1 MDPNT
6 QAYYR
11 SALKLKMP
19 VVLNKHV
26 DGFNVQLGKRNYYFF
41 STMTPFNNAANLYL
55 VNSKYATNSILKEAN
70 IPVPEGKF
78 LLASKFNYETLVE
91 LTSTLKFP
99 TVVKPNSWTH
109 SGLDVI
115 CGIPNIHVL
124 FNKCEMLF
132 KDYDELIIEEY
143 HGNLHDYRILVFRNK
158 ILDVVARFPAKVIGN
173 GEDTID
179 ELVKQENTLRL
190 EKSNILLPIEF
201 DFEAD
206 MNLLNQG
213 LTKESVPEIGKEIT
227 LGYTC
232 NASRG
237 GTVKAI
243 PKEICKEN
251 EELFLK
257 FARVLDLEF
266 VGIDVCCKSLMEPI
280 TSTGGVFIE
289 ANVVPSVRIH
299 EDGLGG
305 EKKGVTLELMK
316 TLVYR
321 HPFSY
326 LYSLVTRNKNY
337 YSLVIHLIILTGT
350 IAFSIFFLLRFIK
363 NGALWIP

>member
-6 QAYYR
+6 QAYLR
-11 SALKLKMP
+11 SALKLKLP
-19 VVLNKHV
+19 VELNKYV
-26 DGFNVQLGKRNYYFF
+26 DGFNVKLGKRNYYFF
-41 STMTPFNNAANLYL
+41 STMTPFNSAANLYL
-55 VNSKYATNSILKEAN
+55 VNSKNATNSILREAN

-78 LLASKFNYETLVE
+78 LSGTNFNYDKLVE
-91 LTSTLKFP
+91 ITSTLKFP
-99 TVVKPNSWTH
+99 LVLKPNSWTH

-124 FNKCEMLF
+124 FNKCEILLQ
-132 KDYDELIIEEY
+132 DYDELLIEEY
-143 HGNLHDYRILVFRNK
+143 HGNLQDFRVLIFRNK
-158 ILDVVARFPAKVIGN
+158 ILDVVARFPGKVMGN
-173 GEDTID
+173 GEDTIE
-179 ELVKQENTLRL
+179 ELVRQENARRL

-213 LTKESVPEIGKEIT
+213 LTKESIPEVGKEII
-227 LGYTC
+227 LAYTC

-237 GTVKAI
+237 GSVKAI

-257 FARVLDLEF
+257 FAKVLDLEF
-266 VGIDVCCKSLMEPI
+266 VGIDVCCKSLMEPM

-305 EKKGVTLELMK
+305 EKKEVTLQLMK
-316 TLVYR
+316 TLIYR

-326 LYSLVTRNKNY
+326 LFNLIARNKNY
-337 YSLVIHLIILTGT
+337 FSLAIHLIILTAT
-350 IAFSIFFLLRFIK
+350 IGFSIFFLLHFIK
-363 NGALWIP
+363 SGALWVP